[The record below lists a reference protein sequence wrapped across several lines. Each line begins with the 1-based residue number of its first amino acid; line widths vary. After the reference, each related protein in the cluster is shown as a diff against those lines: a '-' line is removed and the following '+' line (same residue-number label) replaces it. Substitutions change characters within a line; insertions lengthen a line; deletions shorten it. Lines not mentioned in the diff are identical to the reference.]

1 MIFSSHLISTQIL
14 IFDTSN
20 IIYWQNIYVAK
31 MKEWENLRR
40 GTVSVIINRANVDSL
55 IEIINSN
62 NDNIA
67 GLGLR

>member
-62 NDNIA
+62 NDSIA

>member
-1 MIFSSHLISTQIL
+1 
-14 IFDTSN
+14 
-20 IIYWQNIYVAK
+20 

-62 NDNIA
+62 NDSIA